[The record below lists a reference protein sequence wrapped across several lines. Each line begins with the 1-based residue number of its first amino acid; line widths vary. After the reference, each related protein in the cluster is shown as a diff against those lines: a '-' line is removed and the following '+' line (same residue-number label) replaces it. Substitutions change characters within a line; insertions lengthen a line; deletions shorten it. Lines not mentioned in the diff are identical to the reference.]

1 MQKHFIIVLVTNH
14 ENIPLHTFS
23 VLIWGIDF
31 TRGYAALTP
40 GCIIAPIQGA
50 GGMRHCVA
58 RLILWFTYINSLFT
72 IFYFPRTSI
81 SFWPA
86 HPMSDS
92 LRLQPLQHQACLAVP
107 GYR

>member
-72 IFYFPRTSI
+72 IHYSLFSTFHEPQYRFGPRIPCQILCVFSRCSTK
-81 SFWPA
+81 
-86 HPMSDS
+86 
-92 LRLQPLQHQACLAVP
+92 LV
-107 GYR
+107 